1 MEEFPGDV
9 RNVGGKAQAW
19 CRISFKTPKGIL
31 NEHVH
36 FLEEV
41 ETNRALSK
49 DFRFGRMVE
58 FDTRR
63 VLEQTSTL

>member
-1 MEEFPGDV
+1 MWGPV
-9 RNVGGKAQAW
+9 VQAVM
-19 CRISFKTPKGIL
+19 CRISFKTPKRRL
-31 NEHVH
+31 NEHFH
-36 FLEEV
+36 FLEV

-49 DFRFGRMVE
+49 NFRFGRMVE